1 MSLFTGSGVALITP
15 FDQSLNVNYKMLEKL
30 INWHIEQQT
39 DALIICGTTAES
51 ATLTLEEKKKIINF
65 AVDVAN
71 HRIPIIAGTGSNDTK
86 ASIDLSIYAASV
98 GVDGLL
104 VVSPYYN
111 KPTQKGIYAHYEA
124 IADQVDIPIILY
136 NVPGRTASNIE
147 VDTVIKLSKIKNI
160 IGIKEASGNL
170 RQVEEIAKKCPLDFD
185 IYSGN
190 DDQTQDILRMGGKGV
205 ISVTANICPKLM
217 HDIASH
223 KADNSPYTLLHESM
237 FIESNPVPVKAALN
251 YIGFQVGRTRLP
263 LVDLES
269 KNYDALIDVLK
280 SYGLKEGKYGHIN

>member
-15 FDQSLNVNYKMLEKL
+15 FDQMLNVNYDMLEKL
-30 INWHIEQQT
+30 INWHISQQT

-51 ATLTLEEKKKIINF
+51 ATLSLEEKKKIIKF
-65 AVDVAN
+65 SVDVAN
-71 HRIPIIAGTGSNDTK
+71 KRIPLIAGTGSNNTA
-86 ASIDLSIYAASV
+86 ASIDLSIYAESV

-111 KPTQKGIYAHYEA
+111 KPTQKGIYAHYKA
-124 IADQVDIPIILY
+124 ISENVNIPIILY

-147 VDTVIKLSKIKNI
+147 VETVIKLSKISHI

-170 RQVEEIAKKCPLDFD
+170 EQIQEISKRCALDFD

-190 DDQTQDILRMGGKGV
+190 DDQTQDILKMGGKGV

-217 HDIASH
+217 HDIANH
-223 KADNSPYTLLHESM
+223 TKDNKPYQLLHESM
-237 FIESNPVPVKAALN
+237 FIESNPVPVKTALN
-251 YIGFQVGRTRLP
+251 YLGFEVGKTRLP
-263 LVDLES
+263 LVDLDQVN
-269 KNYDALIDVLK
+269 KDALIDVLK
-280 SYGLKEGKYGHIN
+280 SYGLKEHMYEDIN